1 MLYSILKTDISGR
14 LIYRGKGTTPY
25 YIIYAREGGTDE
37 KFPKK
42 YGKGKRA
49 RERHAQEKGKTCLRQ
64 SPFYVF
70 RPKNIRSWFQKRTV
84 LGRKTY
90 GLGTKNV
97 KRKRLKQKKYN
108 TFRIGNNI

>member
-1 MLYSILKTDISGR
+1 M
-14 LIYRGKGTTPY
+14 
-25 YIIYAREGGTDE
+25 EN
-37 KFPKK
+37 FQKK

-64 SPFYVF
+64 SPFYGF
-70 RPKNIRSWFQKRTV
+70 RPKNIRSWYQKRTV

>member
-1 MLYSILKTDISGR
+1 MKN
-14 LIYRGKGTTPY
+14 
-25 YIIYAREGGTDE
+25 
-37 KFPKK
+37 FQKK

-64 SPFYVF
+64 SPFYGF
-70 RPKNIRSWFQKRTV
+70 RPKNIRSWYQKRTV

-97 KRKRLKQKKYN
+97 KRKRLKQKN
-108 TFRIGNNI
+108 TTPFALEITYRHKKRSTAVLQPLLTLNLIL